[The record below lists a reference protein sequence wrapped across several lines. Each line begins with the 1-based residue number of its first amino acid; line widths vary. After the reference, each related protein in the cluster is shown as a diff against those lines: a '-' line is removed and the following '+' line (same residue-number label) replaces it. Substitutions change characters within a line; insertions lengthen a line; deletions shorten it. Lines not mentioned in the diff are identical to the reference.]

1 MKKAL
6 FLILVL
12 VLCLPLCACGV
23 DQKPAGTAPSGTVPT
38 GTTGVTTNP
47 TGASTSPVTPTTIP
61 RGDSTSGSHISD
73 HPWMEDLY
81 GTWEYDSEFSGYPGT
96 VTIDADGTCIFGD
109 GKDYTSQSYTW
120 WVSED
125 GSSEELLK
133 IMVNHGE
140 EKAWMLEM
148 HKVDGLLGYSISLWH
163 YEFDDIYSPVP
174 GCYLNLEKAQGAIS
188 LGNYFPI
195 QEKEGMP
202 SSVQFHEDSTC
213 SIDGQQYGWELEIGN
228 TYEDVTVLI
237 LEDSSEKYRLQVH
250 AEKGTATL
258 INGTSRLTYMDT
270 SRFERVEITPENW
283 NEYFE
288 LDETPSISKNE
299 FGDVTGGR
307 YNICYQL
314 KKPFF
319 ERLFPVE
326 IREMDGAIVAELRYI
341 GCSAI
346 FAVDPDKE
354 TVTISGLY
362 PGTEVTEIFSSHQEE
377 DRFTVGIKG
386 IWIYGLD
393 YVCPDGHFGYPT
405 DISVLRVKGCLWLTK
420 E

>member
-1 MKKAL
+1 MKKAVS
-6 FLILVL
+6 LILAF
-12 VLCLPLCACGV
+12 VLCLSLCACGA
-23 DQKPAGTAPSGTVPT
+23 DQKPAGTVPEGTVPA
-38 GTTGVTTNP
+38 GTASPTWTT
-47 TGASTSPVTPTTIP
+47 TSPVTSTTRP
-61 RGDSTSGSHISD
+61 RGDSPSGSHISN

-96 VTIDADGTCIFGD
+96 ITINANGTCIFGD

-120 WVSED
+120 WVSEE

-133 IMVNHGE
+133 IIVNHGE

-148 HKVDGLLGYSISLWH
+148 RKVGGLLEYSISLWQ
-163 YEFDDIYSPVP
+163 YEFDDIYSPTP
-174 GCYLNLEKAQGAIS
+174 GYYLNFKKAQDAVS
-188 LGNYFPI
+188 LGYYLPI
-195 QEKEGMP
+195 QQKEGMP
-202 SSVQFHEDSTC
+202 ASVQFHEDRTC
-213 SIDGQQYGWELEIGN
+213 SIDGQQYGWELEKGSI
-228 TYEDVTVLI
+228 YEDVTVLI
-237 LEDSSEKYRLQVH
+237 LEDGSEKYSLQVH
-250 AEKGTATL
+250 AEEGTATL
-258 INGTSRLTYMDT
+258 TNGTSRLSYMDT
-270 SRFERVEITPENW
+270 SRFECVEITPENW

-288 LDETPSISKNE
+288 INETSSISRNE

-307 YNICYQL
+307 YSVRYQL
-314 KKPFF
+314 KQPFF
-319 ERLFPVE
+319 ERLFPVDVW
-326 IREMDGAIVAELRYI
+326 EMDGAIVAELRYT

-377 DRFTVGIKG
+377 DSFTVGING

-405 DISVLRVKGCLWLTK
+405 DISVLRVKGYIWLTK